1 MKVPETH
8 LQTNDQ
14 SVTWDINAVTFF
26 CRSRRINTWKWWLG
40 RLGRDAGAVEEVR
53 VSQKLRYGFVA
64 SPSHRVGE
72 VLSSALGKLPNGR
85 NLVRWKSVGRNKLL
99 QVSQQPHVSG
109 LHSHHLNIGSSL
121 LLRVWRPAV
130 PSR

>member
-1 MKVPETH
+1 MK
-8 LQTNDQ
+8 
-14 SVTWDINAVTFF
+14 AVTFS

-40 RLGRDAGAVEEVR
+40 RLGRDAAAVEEVR
-53 VSQKLRYGFVA
+53 VSQKLRHGFVT

-72 VLSSALGKLPNGR
+72 VLSSALGKLPSGR
-85 NLVRWKSVGRNKLL
+85 NLVWWKFVGGNKLL
-99 QVSQQPHVSG
+99 QVLQQPHVPG
-109 LHSHHLNIGSSL
+109 LHSHHLNIRSSL